1 MKRLTCGLL
10 AIATCLGAHAASL
23 LVRPTTVIL
32 SRGESSGT
40 LTVTNNGQEPVTA
53 QLRLYTWTQDQNE
66 DRLEQS
72 AGVVASPPMVTVA
85 AGDSQTVRL
94 VRVVSTPAK
103 TEESYRLIVDEIVD
117 RKAARTTAGV
127 AVALRYSVPV
137 FVMPNPAEP
146 ARTTVKAT
154 MAADKLVLDV
164 ANHGKAHAQIS
175 NVTLNY
181 ADGTSHVV
189 NGGLVGYVLPDEQ
202 RQWKLDL
209 PPDRAAAAPKR
220 VRALVNGKEL
230 LVAL

>member
-117 RKAARTTAGV
+117 RKAARATAGV